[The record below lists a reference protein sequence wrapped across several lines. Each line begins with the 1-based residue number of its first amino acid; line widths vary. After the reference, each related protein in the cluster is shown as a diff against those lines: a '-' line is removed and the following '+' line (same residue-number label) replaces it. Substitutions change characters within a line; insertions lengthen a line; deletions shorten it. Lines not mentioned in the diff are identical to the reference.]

1 MKFSINPAIDL
12 LTNHIFELHLEDG
25 DAIFNTIKLQRNG
38 TIIDHANPTS
48 LQTWHYEQDKLTLFE
63 HDGEVLAKFDVKE
76 VDDTLIFSN
85 GSLTLMPDTPVKFGI
100 SKLDDSFQNLIS
112 HVFQF
117 QRKNGGAITRDLVLL
132 PDFSVGGYFNPNE
145 RFWSIDSETLTIY
158 NDRYLPTATYDLS
171 NGTNVL
177 YGKSIPQNVH
187 QEIIDFE
194 LISLNSFKESDIE
207 IDQPVTLSEDET
219 VFKIQNIVAPTIK
232 DHGSQ
237 SKNLYSRGTDI
248 TNTSQGQYI
257 NGFSD
262 FNTYLNAL
270 SIHKWSKYSQAKSY
284 FLQLK
289 INGSFRLSLVY
300 SKLLSMHSAIRET
313 GFDDAFQEI
322 HQSKIDDIFKRN
334 NMNYLATDSEI
345 QKETV
350 YYDVQTDG
358 TQILSIPVENQG
370 DAALVGF
377 IIDGEAQIEDAG
389 WYAVVEKSSIRDIR
403 LAINTTTFQK
413 ETYIL
418 GNLAQIQTQI
428 FDQHEAHGLNAL
440 GDGHLFVNVVDNG
453 STLDVES
460 VNSQYIRVYPNP
472 NVGGA
477 GGFSRGMIETLNL
490 RKNGEYEATHVIFM
504 DDDIDVLTESFKRV
518 YALLSIIK
526 PEYQDHF
533 LEGAMLDNIDGI
545 TQYEDTGFIT
555 HSKDVAYMP
564 VKTNYNLTLEK
575 DVLRNDLEY
584 PVDNEYG
591 AWWFCT
597 VPMKFVHENSM
608 SLPIFYRGDDIEFS
622 IRNNAKLITLN
633 GLAVWHLPFYTK
645 KSKALEN
652 YLVARNTFIDQ
663 SINGSEN
670 FASGVDFLGK
680 YLELFKKEQR
690 MFNYQ
695 AADQVLDALDD
706 YLKGPQYIADH
717 KGIELILVENKKNEI
732 FSTEVPEKIRHNL
745 HTVDEYH
752 MLNPMDL
759 NLFIETDNGHGL
771 PDYAFNKFDDD
782 LGNVAIVNQEMLE
795 NPGKQFM
802 KKRIVVFDTYN
813 KAYTIR
819 ERNQA
824 KYETNEARLATL
836 LAKYDAEAERVAA
849 DYRAAGEKFHTTAFW
864 QEYLGL

>member
-1 MKFSINPAIDL
+1 
-12 LTNHIFELHLEDG
+12 
-25 DAIFNTIKLQRNG
+25 
-38 TIIDHANPTS
+38 
-48 LQTWHYEQDKLTLFE
+48 
-63 HDGEVLAKFDVKE
+63 
-76 VDDTLIFSN
+76 
-85 GSLTLMPDTPVKFGI
+85 
-100 SKLDDSFQNLIS
+100 
-112 HVFQF
+112 
-117 QRKNGGAITRDLVLL
+117 
-132 PDFSVGGYFNPNE
+132 
-145 RFWSIDSETLTIY
+145 
-158 NDRYLPTATYDLS
+158 
-171 NGTNVL
+171 
-177 YGKSIPQNVH
+177 GKSIPQNVH

-345 QKETV
+345 RKETV

-745 HTVDEYH
+745 HTVD
-752 MLNPMDL
+752 
-759 NLFIETDNGHGL
+759 
-771 PDYAFNKFDDD
+771 
-782 LGNVAIVNQEMLE
+782 
-795 NPGKQFM
+795 
-802 KKRIVVFDTYN
+802 
-813 KAYTIR
+813 
-819 ERNQA
+819 
-824 KYETNEARLATL
+824 
-836 LAKYDAEAERVAA
+836 
-849 DYRAAGEKFHTTAFW
+849 
-864 QEYLGL
+864 